1 VFPSSKETLLQMH
14 QLQVI
19 TGILVLLLLPL
30 LLHPPVAGTALL
42 RR

>member
-1 VFPSSKETLLQMH
+1 LARDSGNGWLCLCLLS
-14 QLQVI
+14 
-19 TGILVLLLLPL
+19 LVLLLLPL